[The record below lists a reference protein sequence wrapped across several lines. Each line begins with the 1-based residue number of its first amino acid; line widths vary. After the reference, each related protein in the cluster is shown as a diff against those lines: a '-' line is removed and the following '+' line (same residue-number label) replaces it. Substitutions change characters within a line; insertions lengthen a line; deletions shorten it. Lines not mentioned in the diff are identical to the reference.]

1 MLRIRTRL
9 LEGEGRCETWQPP
22 HLVWPSPR
30 SLFGFPKIRDNNKG
44 SFAKVNEEERRPFM
58 MKAIRILIA
67 DDHPV
72 VRRGVR
78 TLLETRDGWS
88 VCGEARTGE
97 EALERVRILK
107 PDILIM
113 DLSMPGM
120 RGFEAIRKI
129 HEFNPNLGIV
139 TLTIHDTE
147 SMFRG
152 AMEAG
157 AHAYVLKSDLDG
169 RLMEAVEALCE
180 NREFFSPGITQTV
193 LKSCVDD
200 YHDRLPASQ
209 DPEVLT
215 PRQLQVLRLV
225 ARGNSN
231 KEVASIL
238 GISNRTVEAHR
249 YQIMSRLHASTL
261 SDLVIFAVR
270 NKLIST

>member
-1 MLRIRTRL
+1 
-9 LEGEGRCETWQPP
+9 
-22 HLVWPSPR
+22 
-30 SLFGFPKIRDNNKG
+30 
-44 SFAKVNEEERRPFM
+44 M

-88 VCGEARTGE
+88 VCGEARNGE
-97 EALERVRILK
+97 EALERVKTLK

-113 DLSMPGM
+113 DISMPGM

-129 HEFNPNLGIV
+129 HEFDPNVGIL

-169 RLMEAVEALCE
+169 RLIEAVEALCE
-180 NREFFSPGITQTV
+180 NREFFSPGITETV
-193 LKSCVDD
+193 LKSCVTD
-200 YHDRLPASQ
+200 YHDRQLGVQ
-209 DPEVLT
+209 DPDVLT

-270 NKLIST
+270 NNLIGT

>member
-1 MLRIRTRL
+1 
-9 LEGEGRCETWQPP
+9 
-22 HLVWPSPR
+22 
-30 SLFGFPKIRDNNKG
+30 
-44 SFAKVNEEERRPFM
+44 

-78 TLLETRDGWS
+78 TLLESREGWA

-97 EALERVRILK
+97 EALERVKALK

-113 DLSMPGM
+113 DISMPGM

-129 HEFNPNLGIV
+129 HEFDPRIGIL

-147 SMFRG
+147 PMFRG

-157 AHAYVLKSDLDG
+157 AHAYVLKSDLDN
-169 RLMEAVEALCE
+169 RLIEAVEALCE
-180 NREFFSPGITQTV
+180 NREFYSPAICQTI
-193 LKSCVDD
+193 LKRCVEGDSAPEPGT
-200 YHDRLPASQ
+200 R
-209 DPEVLT
+209 DPDVLT
-215 PRQLQVLRLV
+215 PRQLEVLRLV

-231 KEVASIL
+231 KEVANIL

-270 NKLIST
+270 NKIIQT

>member
-1 MLRIRTRL
+1 
-9 LEGEGRCETWQPP
+9 
-22 HLVWPSPR
+22 
-30 SLFGFPKIRDNNKG
+30 
-44 SFAKVNEEERRPFM
+44 

-97 EALERVRILK
+97 EALERVRTLK

-120 RGFEAIRKI
+120 RGFEAIQKI
-129 HEFNPNLGIV
+129 HEFDPNVGII

-193 LKSCVDD
+193 LKSCVEDY
-200 YHDRLPASQ
+200 YHDRQPEAQ
-209 DPEVLT
+209 DPDVLT

-249 YQIMSRLHASTL
+249 YQIMSRLHANTL

-270 NKLIST
+270 NSLPKGHTGA